1 MTHFDFIP
9 EMERKKKIDFLA
21 VLTVFIFICF
31 GGAAEKARII

>member
-1 MTHFDFIP
+1 MTHFIP
-9 EMERKKKIDFLA
+9 EKKIDFWA